1 MLTHIIIKKVRK
13 FCLKQTFFAK
23 KNTYYSAHC
32 ELMNRECFVVC
43 YSMNR
48 NDEEEN
54 DGMIK

>member
-1 MLTHIIIKKVRK
+1 MSNDDKIITERIIIM
-13 FCLKQTFFAK
+13 
-23 KNTYYSAHC
+23 S
-32 ELMNRECFVVC
+32 LMNRECFVVC